1 MGMPIFWTRP
11 LNAILNQFG
20 GLHKL
25 WGTPSFTLQIP
36 CLLKHGDRCGVV
48 PVALLL
54 HDKTDIAVR
63 ADGFY
68 PVFMDMPKSLLIDI
82 EQQNVFVLQVR
93 WYRQAH
99 LDLAAFEITQGLIID
114 LYCYLKQLAV
124 SAEDSLRRLLC
135 CGQACIVLDD
145 DLDSI
150 ALRFIVDPVDF
161 PVFSFFSFV
170 WAALCKGQHFFTAAP
185 ADSRFLRSHP
195 CSLQ

>member
-11 LNAILNQFG
+11 LNAILHQFG

-25 WGTPSFTLQIP
+25 WDTPSFTLQIS

-63 ADGFY
+63 ADGFF
-68 PVFMDMPKSLLIDI
+68 PVFTDAPKSLLIDI
-82 EQQNVFVLQVR
+82 EQQNVFVLQMR

-145 DLDSI
+145 NLDSI
-150 ALRFIVDPVDF
+150 ALRFIGDPVDF

-170 WAALCKGQHFFTAAP
+170 WATLCKGQHFFTAAP

-195 CSLQ
+195 SSL